1 MDWEYK
7 RVMLTGIVK
16 TDSIEAQFNILGKD
30 RWELVTAVVI
40 DGIQNSMYHKDDCT
54 IEYVFKRKL

>member
-1 MDWEYK
+1 
-7 RVMLTGIVK
+7 MLTGIVK